1 MEFNGA
7 VLVDN
12 QKIENA
18 LGNYKLLKKEYDSE
32 IVRCEE
38 KLASQIGDLSWW
50 DNFWKYKRY
59 GDWANVY
66 IHKYNGHV
74 SSVFYDDWI
83 YNFWKIGLV
92 SEESYK
98 KFEDIGEN
106 YYYYLKYL
114 RPLGSLVKAGTPV
127 YLNPEQAGF
136 VNTFYKEN
144 DNVQK

>member
-18 LGNYKLLKKEYDSE
+18 LENCSLLRLEYDLE
-32 IVRCEE
+32 ISRCQE

-50 DNFWKYKRY
+50 DHIMCEGRRKKWEK
-59 GDWANVY
+59 VY
-66 IHKYNGHV
+66 LRKYNGYI

-98 KFEDIGEN
+98 KFEDMGEN
-106 YYYYLKYL
+106 YYYYIKYF

-136 VNTFYKEN
+136 VNTFYKKGVN
-144 DNVQK
+144 L

>member
-18 LGNYKLLKKEYDSE
+18 LRNCSLWNLEYDLE
-32 IVRCEE
+32 IARCEE

-50 DNFWKYKRY
+50 DKFLCNEGDKDWFKVYKR
-59 GDWANVY
+59 
-66 IHKYNGHV
+66 KYRGAYYRCFRNNWLENFQ
-74 SSVFYDDWI
+74 SV
-83 YNFWKIGLV
+83 GLI

-98 KFEDIGEN
+98 KFEDIGNN
-106 YYYYLKYL
+106 YYNYTEHFW
-114 RPLGSLVKAGTPV
+114 PLSSLIKAGTPV
-127 YLNPEQAGF
+127 YLNPAQADF
-136 VNTFYKEN
+136 VNTFYKGN